1 MSTLAHPTSPPTTSV
16 PTSSPSD
23 RRLSPRRTWS
33 LAAAEIRLLIRNK
46 ALLFYSAGLP
56 ILGGLFM
63 LRVLPD
69 DGQSAELQATRLI
82 VTITGFALLFGVYY
96 SLVSVFVARRQ
107 DLVLKRLRSGESSV
121 LDVLTAISLPSML
134 TMLVQTVVAAVLAAV
149 LVGTY
154 APVNVALVVVAA
166 LGGGV
171 VIALLAAVSSDF
183 SSTVES
189 VQVTTL
195 PFILVLM
202 AAPGFAVPASV
213 MPDTFLAVARF
224 LPMSPVV
231 ELVELGIA
239 GADRSGEI
247 LDHAG
252 TFSAAALPFAVLVAW
267 GAIGLWA
274 TVRYFRWEPRR

>member
-1 MSTLAHPTSPPTTSV
+1 MSTATQPAPTTSV

-23 RRLSPRRTWS
+23 RKLSPRRTWS
-33 LAAAEIRLLIRNK
+33 LAAAEIRLLLRNK

-63 LRVLPD
+63 LRILPD
-69 DGQSAELQATRLI
+69 TGESASEQATRLI

-96 SLVSVFVARRQ
+96 SLVSTFVARRQ

-121 LDVLTAISLPSML
+121 VDVLTAISLPSL
-134 TMLVQTVVAAVLAAV
+134 LVMVVQSVVASVLAV
-149 LVGTY
+149 VVVGTFT
-154 APVNVALVVVAA
+154 PVNVALVVVAV

-171 VIALLAAVSSDF
+171 VVALLAAISSAF

-195 PFILVLM
+195 PLILVLM

-213 MPDTFLAVARF
+213 MPDAFLDVARF

-231 ELVELGIA
+231 ELVELGISGTA
-239 GADRSGEI
+239 RSGEV
-247 LDHAG
+247 LDLAG
-252 TFSAAALPFAVLVAW
+252 TFSAAALPLVVLVAW
-267 GAIGLWA
+267 GVIGVTA
-274 TVRYFRWEPRR
+274 TIRYFRWEPRR

>member
-1 MSTLAHPTSPPTTSV
+1 MSTATQPAPSTSV

-23 RRLSPRRTWS
+23 RKLSPRRTWS
-33 LAAAEIRLLIRNK
+33 LAAAEIRLLLRNK

-56 ILGGLFM
+56 VLGGLFM
-63 LRVLPD
+63 LRLLPD
-69 DGQSAELQATRLI
+69 TGEGASEQATRLV

-96 SLVSVFVARRQ
+96 SLVSTFVARRQ

-121 LDVLTAISLPSML
+121 VDVLTAISMPSL
-134 TMLVQTVVAAVLAAV
+134 LVMLVQTVVASVLAVV
-149 LVGTY
+149 LVGAFT
-154 APVNVALVVVAA
+154 PVNVALVVVAV

-171 VIALLAAVSSDF
+171 VVALLAAISSAF

-195 PFILVLM
+195 PLILVLM

-213 MPDTFLAVARF
+213 MPDAFLDIARF

-231 ELVELGIA
+231 ELIELGIS
-239 GADRSGEI
+239 GVGRSGEV
-247 LDHAG
+247 LDLAG
-252 TFSAAALPFAVLVAW
+252 TFSAAALPLAVLVAW
-267 GAIGLWA
+267 GVVGVTA
-274 TVRYFRWEPRR
+274 TIRYFRWEPRR